1 MTDPKPEPTATT
13 EPPGWSS
20 TPAAPTRRAP
30 FSDNPRVGAR
40 GQRTQQR
47 ILDAAL
53 EVLGEVGYDQCSIER
68 ITQGAGCARAS
79 FYQYFSGKADVFRH
93 LASQVATQLD
103 AAIDWLQPITP
114 DQQGWASLRD
124 WVGRYAQVYDRH
136 EPVFHTF
143 QAAAES
149 DAGLAGDFVRTGRR
163 YVMGMQA
170 RVEATTLSARDLE
183 AVVGLLQ
190 RCMPRMLDDTFMLR
204 RAVPEA
210 FPLTHLLDAF
220 TDVTH
225 RTLFGLLPA
234 INVHEHRGPRPPR
247 LPFGPAMRAALDR
260 DGQDGDGR
268 KRTTSRDGPSREA
281 LLAAGREVF
290 VSQGYHGARIAAI
303 VEAAGVS
310 HGTFYHYFP
319 NKEQL
324 AHELATEAMR
334 RLSTM
339 LPGIPEPGESS
350 DGEPSLRRWLA
361 DYDRA
366 QASQTAVLRA
376 WVDAALQDRSLM
388 TESAPVLDWGRRQ
401 MARYLAPRGFGDVET
416 DAVVMLALLDAL
428 DGERDPEQT
437 IDAAV
442 LVVERGLFGR

>member
-1 MTDPKPEPTATT
+1 M
-13 EPPGWSS
+13 
-20 TPAAPTRRAP
+20 
-30 FSDNPRVGAR
+30 VGER

-47 ILDAAL
+47 ILAAAL
-53 EVLGEVGYDQCSIER
+53 DVLGEVGYDQCSIER
-68 ITQGAGCARAS
+68 ITSAAGCARAS

-93 LASQVATQLD
+93 LAGRVAVQLD
-103 AAIDWLQPITP
+103 AAIDELEPITP
-114 DQQGWASLRD
+114 DDHGWASLRA
-124 WVGRYAQVYDRH
+124 WVGRYAEVYSRH

-149 DAGLAGDFVRTGRR
+149 DQSLAGDFVRTGRR
-163 YVMGMQA
+163 YTMGMQA
-170 RVEATTLSARDLE
+170 RVGSSTLTASEIE

-190 RCMPRMLDDTFMLR
+190 RCLPRMLDDVFILH
-204 RAVPEA
+204 RAAPKS
-210 FPLTHLLDAF
+210 FPLPQVLDAY

-234 INVHEHRGPRPPR
+234 VNVHAGPQPRPPR
-247 LPFGPAMRAALDR
+247 LPFGPTMRAALER
-260 DGQDGDGR
+260 DDEPDEER
-268 KRTTSRDGPSREA
+268 REGPSRDA

-290 VSQGYHGARIAAI
+290 MSHGYHGARIAAI
-303 VEAAGVS
+303 VSAAGVS

-334 RLSTM
+334 SLST
-339 LPGIPEPGESS
+339 LLTSIPEPGTPT
-350 DGEPSLRRWLA
+350 DGTGALRAWLH

-366 QASQTAVLRA
+366 QASEAALLRV

-401 MARYLAPRGFGDVET
+401 MARYLRSRDFGDVET
-416 DAVVMLALLDAL
+416 DAVVMLALLDGL
-428 DGERDPEQT
+428 GSERDPEQT

-442 LVVERGLFGR
+442 RVVERGLFGDTASPR